1 MPKSVT
7 DHGPAVRNAL
17 EGTLTVSGPT
27 PTPRPR
33 TRRTARDGGRNLE
46 PVSLRPR
53 GPARR
58 CCPRPA
64 AHHLP
69 RVAGPRRPRA
79 AACSG
84 SPGACAA
91 PPRPGARCSAGAPGR
106 GAALP
111 ALQRTRWG
119 VCCRAAASS
128 LLPALRRSLTTA
140 RKLAA
145 RVRTAARPAP
155 PGRFKLGASEMMGKD
170 SAMATMGPTKMSQV
184 SIRQVNA
191 PQHKRPS
198 LGKTYAPSPAPGETI
213 DIVRKKILKRQS
225 MSPSRETSL
234 LGTSPDSPPR
244 ERIGTAGSNSV
255 KFLDTEKR
263 DGSSLPSLPPWLGAD
278 SLGPRVG
285 DATTPRALWRKQV
298 RVWSLHVG
306 VRLACWCG
314 TGSLTMFSA

>member
-1 MPKSVT
+1 MQR
-7 DHGPAVRNAL
+7 HAWGL
-17 EGTLTVSGPT
+17 
-27 PTPRPR
+27 
-33 TRRTARDGGRNLE
+33 
-46 PVSLRPR
+46 R
-53 GPARR
+53 GPATSWRPLQRR
-58 CCPRPA
+58 R
-64 AHHLP
+64 
-69 RVAGPRRPRA
+69 AGERRGA
-79 AACSG
+79 
-84 SPGACAA
+84 ACAA
-91 PPRPGARCSAGAPGR
+91 ADTLGCVLPR
-106 GAALP
+106 
-111 ALQRTRWG
+111 
-119 VCCRAAASS
+119 CRAAASS

-170 SAMATMGPTKMSQV
+170 SAMAALEGVTKLATMGPTKMSQV

-225 MSPSRETSL
+225 VSPSRETSL

-298 RVWSLHVG
+298 RVWSLPVG

-314 TGSLTMFSA
+314 TGSLTLFSA